1 MQQRWKKCK
10 YNCVTFWG
18 CNRKSVRIPIPHKF
32 TLGWRKL
39 WVCVEYLYHLHIK
52 ICKVIS
58 SLCQNEFFFTKKP
71 KSPEITN
78 IQTIWLASNLVCIVL
93 IIGSELDIM
102 KNPLLHKEV
111 YTLNN
116 FTLVK
121 NQCPR
126 LTACAKTNSSKNPQI
141 VKKHP
146 KLGIWASFSG

>member
-93 IIGSELDIM
+93 IIGSELDII
-102 KNPLLHKEV
+102 KKSFITRRSIYIELIFRKKSQCSRLKAC
-111 YTLNN
+111 
-116 FTLVK
+116 VK
-121 NQCPR
+121 
-126 LTACAKTNSSKNPQI
+126 TDSSIN
-141 VKKHP
+141 
-146 KLGIWASFSG
+146 A